1 MCKGSIPILE
11 TICMEFLKSW
21 VMSLGPSITWSGK
34 RLWDYPGGKSGPRID
49 LSPAPGNSL
58 GKNSCESHLLS
69 THDSLGPS
77 VCDRNRIFSPTSSAT
92 LKPSVAIRPFA
103 EITYTM
109 EAWPE
114 EDRKQ

>member
-1 MCKGSIPILE
+1 MCKGSIPILV

-34 RLWDYPGGKSGPRID
+34 RLWDYLGGKSGPRID

-58 GKNSCESHLLS
+58 GKNRCESHLLS

-109 EAWPE
+109 EAWSE